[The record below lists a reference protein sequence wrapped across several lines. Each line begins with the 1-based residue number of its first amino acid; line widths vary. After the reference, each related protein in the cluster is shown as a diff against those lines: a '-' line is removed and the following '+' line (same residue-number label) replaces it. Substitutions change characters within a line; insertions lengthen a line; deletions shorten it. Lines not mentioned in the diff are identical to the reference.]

1 MPKANDDQK
10 ALIARLLDQ
19 GDTHKHIAEQLGWT
33 NKTAERSVARVAK
46 EIRESGGLNPL
57 QISLQKVEEV
67 RHKTL
72 DEMTRE
78 QRMIYLKNQINETPR
93 FKFVFEAFSSQE
105 QSVFIDEYI
114 TIVAA
119 IDSLTEPEEQGLF
132 AAIGE
137 FVLAYRALRF
147 KTQEER
153 WYEASMDGTLLP
165 EDDDGVHNPRFR
177 RTNDSD
183 KYRKGY
189 DDHMKLYQRG
199 ISELKMSRVQRMK
212 EVRSDRKSLVDVI
225 EAFSH
230 KNAQADASEAI
241 IKLQKMRDDQLLE
254 MIENGYIYGVF
265 ED

>member
-10 ALIARLLDQ
+10 ALISRLLDQ
-19 GDTHKHIAEQLGWT
+19 GRTHKYIAEQLGWT
-33 NKTAERSVARVAK
+33 NKTAERSVARIVK
-46 EIRESGGLNPL
+46 ELRKSDDPNLL
-57 QISLQKVEEV
+57 QISLKKVEEV

-72 DEMTRE
+72 DEMTRD
-78 QRMIYLKNQINETPR
+78 QRVIYLKSQINETPR
-93 FKFVFEAFSSQE
+93 FKFVFEAFSAQE
-105 QSVFIDEYI
+105 QSVFIDEY
-114 TIVAA
+114 TNIVAA

-153 WYEASMDGTLLP
+153 WYQDSMDGVMES
-165 EDDDGVHNPRFR
+165 EDAEGVRNPRFR

-241 IKLQKMRDDQLLE
+241 IKLQKMRDDQLIE
-254 MIENGYIYGVF
+254 MLENGYIYGVF